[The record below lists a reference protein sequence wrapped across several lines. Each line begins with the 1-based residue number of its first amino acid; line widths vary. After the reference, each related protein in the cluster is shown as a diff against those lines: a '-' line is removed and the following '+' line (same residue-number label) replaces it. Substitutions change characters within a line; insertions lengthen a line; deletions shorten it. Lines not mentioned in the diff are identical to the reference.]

1 MTGRLGF
8 CIHARL
14 EALVVGRVSRVG
26 RMIRQHASMEGS
38 VAAVYDLMDSAHIPA
53 PTWATTCSRGRPY
66 RPALDSLGR

>member
-26 RMIRQHASMEGS
+26 RMIRQHASMAGS
-38 VAAVYDLMDSAHIPA
+38 VAAVYDLMDSAHRRG
-53 PTWATTCSRGRPY
+53 ATT
-66 RPALDSLGR
+66 SLMGQAVSTGAG